1 AFASGIALGLHPAV
15 ARNASSLA
23 FLSISFLAIAILA
36 SAGFL
41 LLKYGHLIFASAA
54 SLLCWLLLGCVGACV
69 AEQPRP
75 ANHVPSL
82 VEEGRISLSTPLRW
96 HGQLRDE
103 PARLPWGYGYE
114 IELSGVEFEGAL
126 LSVQGGLRLSFTQ
139 QPDGKPMPELHSGD
153 QVAVLAEARWPQM
166 FRDEGAFDRRAYLA
180 QQNIDLVGTLRA
192 PELIERLGFTSPT
205 VGTRLARVRR
215 RLRDEIDEL
224 FAGTAQNAGVL
235 RAMLLGD
242 RSFVDRAEAAD

>member
-103 PARLPWGYGYE
+103 TARLAWGYGYE
-114 IELSGVEFEGAL
+114 IELSGVEFEGQLQSA
-126 LSVQGGLRLSFTQ
+126 QGGLRLSYSTLPG
-139 QPDGKPMPELHSGD
+139 QPLPPELHAGD
-153 QVAVLAEARWPQM
+153 A
-166 FRDEGAFDRRAYLA
+166 
-180 QQNIDLVGTLRA
+180 I
-192 PELIERLGFTSPT
+192 T
-205 VGTRLARVRR
+205 V
-215 RLRDEIDEL
+215 
-224 FAGTAQNAGVL
+224 
-235 RAMLLGD
+235 
-242 RSFVDRAEAAD
+242 